1 MVLDIHDAIGK
12 GDIGKAFTLIET
24 HFPQLIRTYNT
35 LNRLDTISSASFPKL
50 HYVLYKLRCQQ
61 FIETLRTC
69 GDLEAIQF
77 AQYYLR
83 PCSKLYPELT
93 QSVTTLI
100 AYKELENE
108 KTKDLLS
115 QDRRDMLADQVNE
128 MILGI
133 VSTLY

>member
-1 MVLDIHDAIGK
+1 
-12 GDIGKAFTLIET
+12 LIET
-24 HFPQLIRTYNT
+24 NFSQLIRTYNT
-35 LNRLDTISSASFPKL
+35 LNRFDGSLNSTPLPRL
-50 HYVLYKLRCQQ
+50 HHILYKLRCQQ
-61 FIETLRTC
+61 FIETLRTS

-108 KTKDLLS
+108 KTRDLLS
-115 QDRRDMLADQVNE
+115 QERRDMLADQVNE

-133 VSTLY
+133 IEHVLCNIPND

>member
-1 MVLDIHDAIGK
+1 
-12 GDIGKAFTLIET
+12 LIET
-24 HFPQLIRTYNT
+24 HFSQLIRTYNT
-35 LNRLDTISSASFPKL
+35 LNRLDTSLNKTPLPKS

-61 FIETLRTC
+61 FIEILRTS

-77 AQYYLR
+77 AQRYLR

-133 VSTLY
+133 INHTPDISND